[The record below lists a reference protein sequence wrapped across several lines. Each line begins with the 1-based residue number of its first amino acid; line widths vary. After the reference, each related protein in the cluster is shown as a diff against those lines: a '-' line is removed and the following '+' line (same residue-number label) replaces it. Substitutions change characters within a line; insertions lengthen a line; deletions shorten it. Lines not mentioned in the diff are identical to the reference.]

1 MKQLVLRLLGLVLTP
16 LAALLGPVFALV
28 ARTGYGVDVCRRY
41 GFHPLRLHYYQPIP
55 KYESTP
61 EALFVQPRL
70 LPGFAI
76 DRARVAAQ
84 LEQLARFGGEAQWT
98 RGPAVGGTYT
108 ANNENFG
115 FSSAALLHAFIR
127 ASGTRKVIE
136 IGGGY
141 SSLVSMAAL
150 EANHGAAGFR
160 FVCVEPY
167 ASGWL
172 RSAIAA
178 RGAAAT
184 LIEKPAQELDA
195 GTLADLASGDILFID
210 SSHCVHLASDVNFLF
225 LEVLPRLKPGVMVHI
240 HDVYVPY
247 EYPREHFFGPNKKF
261 WNEQYLLEALLTEN
275 PHWEIVLPAFM
286 VQTDMEAEFRAAFP
300 HYDPGLDRKSSSFWM
315 RRVG

>member
-1 MKQLVLRLLGLVLTP
+1 VRIIRCILRVILPPVAVL
-16 LAALLGPVFALV
+16 LAPVFALI
-28 ARTGYGVDVCRRY
+28 ARTGYGVEICRRL

-55 KYESTP
+55 KYESAP
-61 EALFVQPRL
+61 GAVFVQPRS
-70 LPGFAI
+70 LPGFGI

-84 LEQLARFGGEAQWT
+84 LKELARFGGEAQWT
-98 RGPAVGGTYT
+98 RGSAVPGSYTPA
-108 ANNENFG
+108 NENFG

-127 ASGTRKVIE
+127 ASGARKVIE

-172 RSAIAA
+172 RSAIGN
-178 RGAAAT
+178 RGAAAM
-184 LIEKPAQELDA
+184 LVEKPAQALDA
-195 GTLADLASGDILFID
+195 GTLADLAPGDILFID

-225 LEVLPRLKPGVMVHI
+225 LEVLPRLKRGVMVHI

-275 PHWEIVLPAFM
+275 PHWEILLPAFM
-286 VQTDMEAEFRAAFP
+286 VQTEMQAEFRAAFP
-300 HYDPGLDRKSSSFWM
+300 HYDPSLDRKSSSFWM